1 MTLSAARR
9 LARFVVTLEPKDVP
23 LRVAEQAG
31 LLTLDTLGCCLAA
44 VRYDFG
50 RAARATAER
59 LGGSPESTIVG
70 GPVRVGAA
78 NAVLANATLAHGLDF
93 DDTREDAIV
102 HTGCVAVTTSLAV
115 GEAASVS
122 GRAALTAVVAAV
134 EVMCRV
140 GLAVPGKFHARHYHP
155 TALAG
160 TFAGAAAAGKLYGLT
175 EDELVRAFGIC
186 GSQAAGII
194 EYLADGSW
202 TKRLHPGW
210 AAHAGVVAALLAQS
224 GFTGPETVFEGEHG
238 FYRAFAGEFE
248 AARLEELLASL
259 GREWEI
265 EQLTFKPYPCGSI
278 AQPYMDCALR
288 LRERHR
294 VRAEDIVEIRCR
306 TAAGPVPRL
315 WEPLASKHAPQ
326 NGYAAKFS
334 LPYLL
339 AVILTRGRASLAE
352 FEDDVVRAPEVL
364 ALASRVGYEL
374 DPTIDYPRQFVGH
387 LRVRLKDG
395 RVLEEWQD
403 HPRGG
408 PDSPMG
414 RDEIEAKFRG
424 NASLVMSDERATRVI
439 RSVRVLDVEPNL
451 DTLMQS
457 LTLPGAC
464 S

>member
-1 MTLSAARR
+1 SA
-9 LARFVVTLEPKDVP
+9 
-23 LRVAEQAG
+23 
-31 LLTLDTLGCCLAA
+31 LAA
-44 VRYDFG
+44 
-50 RAARATAER
+50 
-59 LGGSPESTIVG
+59 
-70 GPVRVGAA
+70 
-78 NAVLANATLAHGLDF
+78 
-93 DDTREDAIV
+93 
-102 HTGCVAVTTSLAV
+102 
-115 GEAASVS
+115 GEAA
-122 GRAALTAVVAAV
+122 GAGGAAVVEAIVAGV
-134 EVMCRV
+134 ETMCRI
-140 GLAVPGKFHARHYHP
+140 GLAVPGRFHARHFHP
-155 TALAG
+155 TSLTAS
-160 TFAGAAAAGKLYGLT
+160 FAAAVVAGKLRGLG
-175 EDELVRAFGIC
+175 EDQMVHALGIC
-186 GSQAAGII
+186 GSQAGGII

-210 AAHAGVVAALLAQS
+210 QANAGFVATQLAAS
-224 GFTGPETVFEGEHG
+224 GFTGPERVFEGEHG
-238 FYRAFAGEFE
+238 FYAAFAGGHD
-248 AARLEELLASL
+248 AARLDALLVSL
-259 GREWEI
+259 GRKWEL
-265 EQLTFKPYPCGSI
+265 EELTLTPYPCGSI

-288 LRERHR
+288 LREGRG
-294 VRAEDIVEIRCR
+294 VRAEDVVEIRCR

-364 ALASRVGYEL
+364 AVASRVGYEL

-424 NASLVMSDERATRVI
+424 NASLLVPDEGAARVI
-439 RSVRVLDVEPNL
+439 RNVRGLDAQPSL

-457 LTLPGAC
+457 LTLRGAT

>member
-1 MTLSAARR
+1 MSVARR
-9 LARFVVTLEPKDVP
+9 LARFVIALEFKDLPAPVID
-23 LRVAEQAG
+23 QAG

-44 VRYDFG
+44 SRYDFG

-59 LGGSPESTIVG
+59 LGGKPESAVVG
-70 GPVRVGAA
+70 SRVRVAAA

-102 HTGCVAVTTSLAV
+102 HTGSVAVPTSLAV
-115 GEAASVS
+115 GEATGAS

-155 TALAG
+155 TALTG
-160 TFAGAAAAGKLYGLT
+160 TFAAAAAAGKLYGLT

-186 GSQAAGII
+186 GSQTAGII
-194 EYLADGSW
+194 EYLADGTW

-210 AAHAGVVAALLAQS
+210 SAHAGIIAALLAQS
-224 GFTGPETVFEGEHG
+224 GFTGPESVFEGEHG
-238 FYRAFAGEFE
+238 FYRAFAGDVQTE
-248 AARLEELLASL
+248 RLDELLTSL
-259 GREWEI
+259 GRVWEL

-288 LRERHR
+288 LRDSRG

-352 FEDDVVRAPEVL
+352 FEDDVVHTPEIL
-364 ALASRVGYEL
+364 AVASRVSYEV

-395 RVLEEWQD
+395 RVVEEWQD

-408 PDSPMG
+408 PDSPMAPG
-414 RDEIEAKFRG
+414 EIEAKFRG
-424 NASLVMSDERATRVI
+424 NASLVMPDERAARVI
-439 RSVRVLDVEPNL
+439 RDVRALEAAPNL
-451 DTLMQS
+451 ESLMQS
-457 LTLPGAC
+457 LTL
-464 S
+464 